1 MNREGQNASDLE
13 AVKLEISIMYEM
25 NHPNIV
31 RLIDTFDEPDHLYIV
46 MEKVVGGELLE
57 RLAEKEYYNEK
68 EARDACVILF
78 HTMDYCHRRKVAHRD
93 LKPENLLLESVED
106 DSKLKIAD
114 FGLAKRCPRDGL
126 KTLCGTPNYVAPE
139 VIRREPYNWQCDVW
153 SLGVIVYILLGG
165 YSPFD
170 ESDQKTLFKRIIHAD
185 YAFHPK
191 YWSEVSED
199 AKDFIEALLNTNP
212 RERLTCSQALCHNW
226 MTVDDDVLAAQSLDS
241 TVQELKK
248 YNAKRKFRA
257 AVKTLIAINRMSCF
271 DNAI

>member
-1 MNREGQNASDLE
+1 MT
-13 AVKLEISIMYEM
+13 EM
-25 NHPNIV
+25 NHPHIV
-31 RLIDTFDEPDHLYIV
+31 RLIDTYDEPDYMYIV
-46 MEKVVGGELLE
+46 MEKVVGGELLD
-57 RLAEKEYYNEK
+57 RLAHKEYYNEK

-78 HTMDYCHRRKVAHRD
+78 HTMDYCHRRRVAHRD
-93 LKPENLLLESVED
+93 LKPENLLLESKDD

-114 FGLAKRCPRDGL
+114 FGLAKKVPRQGVL

-139 VIRREPYNWQCDVW
+139 VIRREPYDWQCDVW

-170 ESDQKTLFKRIIHAD
+170 EPDQKTLFRRIIHAD

-199 AKDFIEALLNTNP
+199 AKDFIEALLNVDP
-212 RERLTCSQALCHNW
+212 QQRLTCEQALVHKW
-226 MTVDDDVLAAQSLDS
+226 MRIDDSVLAAQNLDS

-248 YNAKRKFRA
+248 FNAKKKFRA
-257 AVKTLIAINRMSCF
+257 AIKTLIAVNRLNCLEAV
-271 DNAI
+271 DEDTEN